1 MEVSSASVYEAIS
14 VLAEVVIVFSI
25 ALMTRGIKTLRE
37 AHYELVQALADA
49 AGEKD
54 RVLFQFAKWLSSV
67 RIWFP
72 AICLVMALI
81 VLAALAFSPPT
92 PVAQGSILAVISFIF
107 FTLMLFTF
115 SHQQAFHRSK
125 PRPAVHPQK

>member
-14 VLAEVVIVFSI
+14 VLAEIVIVFPI

-49 AGEKD
+49 AGDED
-54 RVLFQFAKWLSSV
+54 RVLLRFAKWLSSV
-67 RIWFP
+67 RLWFP

-81 VLAALAFSPPT
+81 VLAGLAFSPPT
-92 PVAQGSILAVISFIF
+92 PVAQSSILAFISLIF
-107 FTLMLFTF
+107 FTLLLFTF
-115 SHQQAFHRSK
+115 SHQQAFHKSK
-125 PRPAVHPQK
+125 PRPAVQPQK